1 MLKNGNN
8 IMTGHQRITSAL
20 KGEWPD
26 KRPIMLHNFM
36 MAAHEAGMNMK
47 EYRCNPEKAAKAH
60 IEAVE
65 KYDLDGVLIDF
76 DTATLAA
83 AVGVPVEDPVT
94 EPSRCSGKLIGSLK
108 NVEELE
114 RVDIS
119 LDERIQI
126 WLETSRL
133 IKEYFGDEIFVR
145 GNCDQSPFS
154 LASMIRSSEA
164 WLVDLLV
171 DEESSFELL
180 DYCTDITGQFIRLM
194 AGTGVD
200 MVSNG
205 DSPAGPDMIS
215 PEMYRKYALPF
226 ERKMVEIAHELHLP
240 YTLHICGN
248 TDSILKDMVQTGADA
263 FELDYKT
270 NIKNIHKICK
280 DRITFLGNIDPAGI
294 IAFGKADQVEEK
306 ARELLFIYK
315 DTPRFIMNAGCAI
328 PPMTPEENIERLVN
342 VTKSFPLDHD

>member
-1 MLKNGNN
+1 
-8 IMTGHQRITSAL
+8 MTGHQRITSAL

-47 EYRCNPEKAAKAH
+47 EYRSNPEKAAKAH

-65 KYDLDGVLIDF
+65 KYNLDGVLIDF

-83 AVGVPVEDPVT
+83 TVGVPVEDPAT
-94 EPSRCSGKLIGSLK
+94 EPSRCSGKLLGSLK

-164 WLVDLLV
+164 WLVDLLI

-180 DYCTDITGQFIRLM
+180 DFCTDITGQFIRKGKWLP
-194 AGTGVD
+194 GQNSEGHTGNQFLP
-200 MVSNG
+200 MLT
-205 DSPAGPDMIS
+205 GPVVVGPPGND
-215 PEMYRKYALPF
+215 
-226 ERKMVEIAHELHLP
+226 
-240 YTLHICGN
+240 HIHTEGGVVGE
-248 TDSILKDMVQTGADA
+248 SQEVGRSL
-263 FELDYKT
+263 
-270 NIKNIHKICK
+270 
-280 DRITFLGNIDPAGI
+280 
-294 IAFGKADQVEEK
+294 
-306 ARELLFIYK
+306 
-315 DTPRFIMNAGCAI
+315 
-328 PPMTPEENIERLVN
+328 
-342 VTKSFPLDHD
+342 